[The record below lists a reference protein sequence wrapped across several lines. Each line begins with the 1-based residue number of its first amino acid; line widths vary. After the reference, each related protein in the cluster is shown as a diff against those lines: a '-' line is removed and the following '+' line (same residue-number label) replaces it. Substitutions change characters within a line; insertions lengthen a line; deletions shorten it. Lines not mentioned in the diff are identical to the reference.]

1 MTAVEI
7 IEEIKRLPRAEQNR
21 VIDFVR
27 KVREVRPLTPD
38 ELGELAKEMVEA
50 KDPAGADRLQAEI
63 VRGFYGV
70 TITRGQAAKSPHHLA
85 MNELKPALHLAGC
98 CQYRRDVWFQY
109 RVPSHHF
116 ILIESGRIEAKTQ
129 EGVFQAGAH

>member
-27 KVREVRPLTPD
+27 KAGEVHPLTPD

-50 KDPAGADRLQAEI
+50 DDPAKADQLQSQI
-63 VRGFYGV
+63 VRGFYG
-70 TITRGQAAKSPHHLA
+70 GHSDA
-85 MNELKPALHLAGC
+85 
-98 CQYRRDVWFQY
+98 
-109 RVPSHHF
+109 
-116 ILIESGRIEAKTQ
+116 
-129 EGVFQAGAH
+129 